1 MKKDLLN
8 RTWKSPEQT
17 VITYMRKKQKT
28 IYIHPCI
35 IESSSCT
42 RKLNVGNQLYP
53 QYKITIQLQ
62 TRPELGLGETTQS
75 WPYELDMW
83 YAVIFI
89 WHLQRFSLSRTQSS
103 NPPKGAWP
111 HVNGTRWKEKKDH
124 RLIRAIPSIQTLGI
138 SEKTGHTAGEEQ
150 MCGLCVHRILTHVD
164 GMRPTQSPDPAP
176 GIPRPLVR
184 IPCLCW
190 LGP

>member
-17 VITYMRKKQKT
+17 IITYMRKKQKT

-53 QYKITIQLQ
+53 QYTITIQLQ

-75 WPYELDMW
+75 
-83 YAVIFI
+83 
-89 WHLQRFSLSRTQSS
+89 
-103 NPPKGAWP
+103 
-111 HVNGTRWKEKKDH
+111 
-124 RLIRAIPSIQTLGI
+124 
-138 SEKTGHTAGEEQ
+138 
-150 MCGLCVHRILTHVD
+150 
-164 GMRPTQSPDPAP
+164 
-176 GIPRPLVR
+176 
-184 IPCLCW
+184 
-190 LGP
+190 